1 MNKTSLIGHLIEL
14 HDAIRKTTYPA
25 DSIVKAF
32 FKKRH
37 YLGSKDRRF
46 ITEAI
51 YSLLRN
57 FKLLDLYVDET
68 LERTGG
74 KRNNQGHPSIAAYAA
89 LAVKLKAEPAS
100 AALLE
105 ISGLW
110 RVYMPDDDCATF
122 LSALEHVNFPNTL
135 QEKTVDGISIVHSF
149 PESIVREW
157 VAGFGTEETKKLCAS
172 LNTQA
177 PTTIRVN
184 TLRVTVEECKLALER
199 EGIASRATLLS
210 PVGLVLE
217 KRINVQAVHAF
228 KDGFFEMQDEGSQLL
243 SLLVDPVPGTVVLD
257 ACAGGGGK
265 SLHLAALMKNQGT
278 LISVDVD
285 ERRLANLQQR
295 VERAGVSIAQI
306 HLAGRKD
313 TDLENLKGK
322 VDSVLIDA
330 PCTGVGT
337 FRRNPGAK
345 VLFRE
350 EDVGKMAQIQRSVLE
365 TYSQFVRLGGRMV
378 YATCS
383 LLRKENEEAVEWFL
397 SHHPEYGLEPAATI
411 LNNQGIMVR
420 QSGDFLML
428 LPHETST
435 DGFFAAVLRKLS

>member
-1 MNKTSLIGHLIEL
+1 MNKTSLIGHVIEL
-14 HDAIRKTTYPA
+14 HDAIRSSTYPA
-25 DSIVKAF
+25 DSIVKDF

-46 ITEAI
+46 MTEAI

-57 FKLLDLYVDET
+57 FKLLDLYIDET
-68 LERTGG
+68 LKRTGG
-74 KRNNQGHPSIAAYAA
+74 KLNNQRYPSIAVYAA
-89 LAVKLKAEPAS
+89 LAVRLKAEPAS
-100 AALLE
+100 AALPE

-122 LSALEHVNFPNTL
+122 LSALELVDIPGTL
-135 QEKTVDGISIVHSF
+135 LESAIDRISVMYSF
-149 PESIVREW
+149 PESIVGEW
-157 VAGFGTEETKKLCAS
+157 VDRFGTEVTEMLCAS
-172 LNTQA
+172 LNTPA

-184 TLRVTVEECKLALER
+184 TLKVTVDECKLALER
-199 EGIASRATLLS
+199 EGISSRPTLLS
-210 PVGLVLE
+210 PVGLVLG
-217 KRINVQAVHAF
+217 KRINVRAVHAF

-243 SLLVDPVPGTVVLD
+243 SLLVDPAPGTVVMD

-265 SLHLAALMKNQGT
+265 SLHLAALMQNRGT
-278 LISVDVD
+278 LISVDVE

-313 TDLENLKGK
+313 TDLDTWKGK
-322 VDSVLIDA
+322 VDGVLIDA

-345 VLFRE
+345 VSFAGD
-350 EDVGKMAQIQRSVLE
+350 DVGKMAQIQKTVLE
-365 TYSQFVRLGGRMV
+365 TYSQFVKPGGRLV

-383 LLRKENEEAVEWFL
+383 LLRQENEGAVEWFL
-397 SHHPEYGLEPAATI
+397 SRHPEFVLQSAAVILE
-411 LNNQGIMVR
+411 NQGIKVR
-420 QSGDFLML
+420 RSDNFLVL
-428 LPHETST
+428 LPHETTT
-435 DGFFAAVLRKLS
+435 DGFFAALFRKER

>member
-1 MNKTSLIGHLIEL
+1 MNKTSLIGHAIEL
-14 HDAIRKTTYPA
+14 HDAIRSSTYPA
-25 DSIVKAF
+25 DSIVKDF
-32 FKKRH
+32 LKKRH

-57 FKLLDLYVDET
+57 FKLLDRYVDET
-68 LERTGG
+68 LKQTGG
-74 KRNNQGHPSIAAYAA
+74 KRNNQRHPSIAVYAT
-89 LAVKLKAEPAS
+89 LATKVKAEPAP
-100 AALLE
+100 AVLPE
-105 ISGLW
+105 ILGLW
-110 RVYMPDDDCATF
+110 RIYMPDDDCAMF
-122 LSALEHVNFPNTL
+122 LSALEHVDFLGTL
-135 QEKTVDGISIVHSF
+135 QEKTVDRIAILHSF

-157 VAGFGTEETKKLCAS
+157 VDRFGAEETEKMCAS

-177 PTTIRVN
+177 PITVRVN

-199 EGIASRATLLS
+199 EGIASRPTLLS

-217 KRINVQAVHAF
+217 KRINAQAVHAF

-243 SLLVDPVPGTVVLD
+243 SLLVDPAPGTVVMD

-278 LISVDVD
+278 LISVDVE

-295 VERAGVSIAQI
+295 VERAGVAIVQI

-313 TDLENLKGK
+313 SDLEKWK
-322 VDSVLIDA
+322 EKADSVLIDA
-330 PCTGVGT
+330 LCTGVGT

-345 VLFRE
+345 AFFKE
-350 EDVGKMAQIQRSVLE
+350 GDVEKMAQIQKSVLE
-365 TYSQFVRLGGRMV
+365 TYSMFVKPGGCMV

-383 LLRKENEEAVEWFL
+383 LLRQENEGTVEWFL
-397 SHHPEYGLEPAATI
+397 SHHPEFELEPASAKLVEKEI
-411 LNNQGIMVR
+411 KVR
-420 QSGDFLML
+420 QSGDFLTL

-435 DGFFAAVLRKLS
+435 DGFFAAVFKKEQ